1 MAVRMSKI
9 IFVSLLALLVLSSL
23 VSSRGESYSGQPLF
37 SQAVTVEIE
46 TAPEDVGHAAGPSA
60 SPHSLRSV
68 AKRWTRTPTLLSA
81 PLRSVMTVDAD
92 RLARACPSSPAT
104 AYQAAPLYQSLQ
116 VFRF

>member
-9 IFVSLLALLVLSSL
+9 IFAFFFALLLLSFL
-23 VSSRGESYSGQPLF
+23 TSSRGEPCGGQPLF

-46 TAPEDVGHAAGPSA
+46 TAPEDVGHAASPVA

-81 PLRSVMTVDAD
+81 PLRSVMAVDAD
-92 RLARACPSSPAT
+92 RLARVCPS
-104 AYQAAPLYQSLQ
+104 
-116 VFRF
+116 F